1 MKYYVL
7 KCMVN
12 SNDYSEENYGIMV
25 LNEDSREYICNIS
38 DNPDEVAVLV
48 NELNKYHIE
57 LCHINSVIEDFKYKN
72 PTT

>member
-57 LCHINSVIEDFKYKN
+57 PCHINSVIEDFKYKN
-72 PTT
+72 LTI